1 MHVSGVWKKFHAN
14 SGSFQILIIILN
26 IVAVFFI
33 YFRTQN
39 QLLDESELQLLR
51 RLSTLPWMLPNPS
64 HLPYCTLSDRDS
76 QVFPA
81 SLNSRYEWPIGNSV
95 SKGKCI
101 PFINIDV
108 DQISRFY
115 LDVCVASYQQDVE
128 SWSLA
133 TSPVH
138 VDPVMWQVGEAA
150 VQYCLI
156 RELKPRLVIEIGSGT
171 STRFAAHA
179 MKLNAKH
186 GFPGHLESIDPEPR
200 TGDDNKAVKS
210 DPTSGFSFSFL
221 KKSVT
226 SVSLSHFDA
235 LNSGDIL
242 FIDSSH
248 FFSFDSDVRF
258 EFTDILL
265 RLKKGVIIHVRFV
278 SSFACSIL
286 NYFEIIMIYR
296 CMIYGNPVVT
306 ADTNLGTSKNW

>member
-1 MHVSGVWKKFHAN
+1 MHLFGIWKKFHAIAN
-14 SGSFQILIIILN
+14 FYSFQTLIIISN
-26 IVAVFFI
+26 IVAVLII
-33 YFRTQN
+33 YFKTSN
-39 QLLDESELQLLR
+39 HVHDETELQLLR
-51 RLSTLPWMLPNPS
+51 QLSRLPWMLPNPS
-64 HLPYCTLSDRDS
+64 RLPYCTLSDRDS
-76 QVFPA
+76 QVFSA
-81 SLNSRYEWPIGNSV
+81 SLSARFEWPIGNSA

-108 DQISRFY
+108 DQMSRFY
-115 LDVCVASYQQDVE
+115 LDVCVSSYHQDVE
-128 SWSLA
+128 SWGLA
-133 TSPVH
+133 SSPVH

-179 MKLNAKH
+179 MKLNAKL

-210 DPTSGFSFSFL
+210 DPISGFSFSFL

-258 EFTDILL
+258 EFTDVLL
-265 RLKKGVIIHVRFV
+265 RLKKGVIIHVRFCLFFFSLKQV
-278 SSFACSIL
+278 
-286 NYFEIIMIYR
+286 N
-296 CMIYGNPVVT
+296 
-306 ADTNLGTSKNW
+306 